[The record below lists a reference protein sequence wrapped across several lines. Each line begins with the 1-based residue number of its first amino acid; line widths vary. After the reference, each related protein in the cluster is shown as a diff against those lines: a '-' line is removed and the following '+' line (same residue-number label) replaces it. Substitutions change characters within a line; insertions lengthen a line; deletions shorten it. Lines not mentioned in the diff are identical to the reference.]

1 MNNLRV
7 YGKAPYRVAVIHGGP
22 GAPGEMA
29 PVAKELSEMWGV
41 LEPLQTMTTVEG
53 QVEELA
59 TVLKE
64 HGDLPVTLVGYSWGA
79 MLSYIFTA
87 RYPSF
92 IKKLILV
99 SSGVFE
105 EQFATGMIKI
115 RLERSS
121 NEDRKRID
129 ALIRTLS
136 DPTSNDNKNATFAQ
150 VGELLSKAD
159 SYDSLPHESDV
170 IECQYTLY
178 QSVWRE
184 ATDLRRSGRMLEL
197 GRDIHCP
204 VVAIHGDYDPHP
216 AEGIATPLSRV
227 ISDFHFIL
235 LERCGHH
242 PWYERYARESFYAM
256 LRQELA

>member
-1 MNNLRV
+1 MNNLRI

-29 PVAKELSEMWGV
+29 PVAKELSEMHGV

-64 HGDLPVTLVGYSWGA
+64 HGDLPVTLVGHSWGA

-87 RYPSF
+87 RHPAF
-92 IKKLILV
+92 VKKLVLL
-99 SSGVFE
+99 SSGPYEARYAAGIMETRLGRLTE
-105 EQFATGMIKI
+105 E
-115 RLERSS
+115 ERASFDELS
-121 NEDRKRID
+121 K
-129 ALIRTLS
+129 ALDDPANS
-136 DPTSNDNKNATFAQ
+136 DKDATFAQ
-150 VGELLSKAD
+150 LGELTSKAD
-159 SYDSLPHESDV
+159 AYESLPHENDT
-170 IECQYTLY
+170 IECDVALF
-178 QSVWRE
+178 QSVWQE
-184 ATDLRRSGRMLEL
+184 AEELRRSGRMLEL
-197 GRDIHCP
+197 GRNIHCP

-216 AEGIATPLSRV
+216 AEGISRPLSGV
-227 ISDFHFIL
+227 ISDFRFIL

-256 LRQELA
+256 LRQEIA

>member
-29 PVAKELSEMWGV
+29 PVARELSEMRGV

-59 TVLKE
+59 TVLNE
-64 HGDLPVTLVGYSWGA
+64 HGDLPVTLVGHSWGA

-87 RYPSF
+87 HHPALV
-92 IKKLILV
+92 KKLVLV
-99 SSGVFE
+99 SSGPYEARYAAGIMETRLGRLTE
-105 EQFATGMIKI
+105 E
-115 RLERSS
+115 ERASFD
-121 NEDRKRID
+121 E
-129 ALIRTLS
+129 
-136 DPTSNDNKNATFAQ
+136 
-150 VGELLSKAD
+150 LSKALD
-159 SYDSLPHESDV
+159 DPANSDKDAIFAQLGELTSKADAYESLPHENDT
-170 IECQYTLY
+170 IECDVALF
-178 QSVWRE
+178 QSVWQE
-184 ATDLRRSGRMLEL
+184 AEELRRSGRMLEL
-197 GRDIHCP
+197 GRDIRCP

-216 AEGIATPLSRV
+216 AEGIATPLARV
-227 ISDFHFIL
+227 ISDFRFIL